1 MSAVII
7 DIPPTAEGYA
17 TFIRCKSLPSYRVV
31 GRTVETD
38 EASYRL
44 IFGAGQ
50 DRQVSTEDGHLF
62 DYQAWV
68 TNLALD
74 RQRFAVFMD
83 CGLGKTAVEVAWAHA
98 IARKFG
104 RVLFLAPLAV
114 VEDIQRFTAKFYG
127 YRMSNLRSEPWQT
140 DVAILNIE
148 SRRDVDMTNVVGVVL
163 DESSCLKSETGETRK
178 WVTAL
183 VKPCRFR
190 LACSATPSPNELAE
204 YATHA
209 VWLGHATTLNE
220 FYGQFFRKDGTEWRL
235 KGHAHTA
242 FYRNLRSWCTYIQS
256 PSTLGFKDHQ
266 AELRD
271 PPIYHEIRTDAPD
284 YKPKD
289 KLFQDAVSLGESRE
303 IFGAMRADI
312 TQPRFKES
320 VAAIEGK
327 RAIVWCSR
335 NAEEDAFRRA
345 IGGHVISGAT
355 PVEERVDLI
364 DDFRAGRTNTLIS
377 KPSVLGFG
385 VNLPEATD
393 MLYSGYTFS
402 FEQFYQAVRRAH
414 RFGREGRLTVHVPVT
429 DIEQPVWGLLQGK
442 MRTFD
447 KDVQTLQSM
456 FAQQKDAA

>member
-1 MSAVII
+1 MSVVKI

-38 EASYRL
+38 EASFR
-44 IFGAGQ
+44 IVFGAGAQ
-50 DRQVSTEDGHLF
+50 SHLTSEDAHLF
-62 DYQAWV
+62 DYQKWV
-68 TNLALD
+68 TNLALE

-98 IARKFG
+98 VARTVGK
-104 RVLFLAPLAV
+104 VLFIAPLAV
-114 VEDIQRFTAKFYG
+114 VEDIQRFTSKFYG
-127 YRMSNLRSEPWQT
+127 YRMSNLRSEPWST
-140 DVAILNIE
+140 DVAIINTE
-148 SRRDVDMTNVVGVVL
+148 SRRDIDMHGVKGVVL
-163 DESSCLKSETGETRK
+163 DESSVLKSDTGETRK
-178 WVTAL
+178 WVTEL
-183 VKPCRFR
+183 VKPCRYR
-190 LACSATPSPNELAE
+190 LAASATPSPNELSE

-235 KGHAHTA
+235 KGHAREP
-242 FYRNLRSWCTYIQS
+242 FYRHLRSWCTYIQS
-256 PSTLGFKDHQ
+256 PSTLGFTDCA

-271 PPIYHEIRTDAPD
+271 PPIYHEIATDAPD

-289 KLFQDAVSLGESRE
+289 KLFQDSVSLGESRE
-303 IFGAMRADI
+303 IFGAMRADR
-312 TQPRFKES
+312 TQPRFTDA
-320 VAAIEGK
+320 VASIEGK
-327 RAIVWCSR
+327 RAIIWCSR
-335 NAEEDAFRRA
+335 NAEEESFKRA

-364 DDFRAGRTNTLIS
+364 DDFRAGRCSTLIS

-393 MLYSGYTFS
+393 MLYSGYDFS
-402 FEQFYQAVRRAH
+402 FEKFYQAVRRAH
-414 RFGREGRLTVHVPVT
+414 RFGRDGRLTVHIPLT
-429 DIEQPVWGLLQGK
+429 DIERPVWAGLQRK

-447 KDVQTLQSM
+447 ADVQKLQSM
-456 FAQQKDAA
+456 FSSQHS

>member
-1 MSAVII
+1 MS
-7 DIPPTAEGYA
+7 DIRIPIPMTPDGYA

-31 GRTVETD
+31 GEEVITD

-44 IFGAGQ
+44 VFGLGAT
-50 DRQVSTEDGHLF
+50 RHVSAEDAHLF

-68 TNLALD
+68 TNMALE

-98 IARKFG
+98 VARKVG
-104 RVLFLAPLAV
+104 RVLFVAPLAV
-114 VEDIQRFTAKFYG
+114 VEDIQRFTERFYG

-140 DVAILNIE
+140 DVAIINTE
-148 SRRDVDMTNVVGVVL
+148 SRRDVDMSRVVGIVL

-178 WVTAL
+178 WITDL
-183 VKPCRFR
+183 VKPCRYR

-220 FYGQFFRKDGTEWRL
+220 FYGQFFKKDGPDWRL
-235 KGHAHTA
+235 KGHAKDA

-256 PSTLGFKDHQ
+256 PSMLGFKDCQ
-266 AELRD
+266 AELST
-271 PPIYHEIRTDAPD
+271 PPNYVEIATDAPD
-284 YKPKD
+284 YKPVG
-289 KLFQDAVSLGESRE
+289 KLFQDSVGLGESRE
-303 IFGAMRADI
+303 IFGPMRADI
-312 TQPRFKES
+312 TQPRFTDA
-320 VAAIEGK
+320 VASITGK

-335 NAEEDAFRRA
+335 NAEEDAFRKA

-364 DDFRAGRTNTLIS
+364 DDFRAGRSRTLIS

-402 FEQFYQAVRRAH
+402 FEQLYQAVRRSH
-414 RFGREGRLTVHVPVT
+414 RFGREGTLNVHVPVT
-429 DIEQPVWGLLQGK
+429 DIERPVWQSLQRK

-447 KDVQTLQSM
+447 SDVRTLQSM
-456 FAQQKDAA
+456 FAAQQVAA